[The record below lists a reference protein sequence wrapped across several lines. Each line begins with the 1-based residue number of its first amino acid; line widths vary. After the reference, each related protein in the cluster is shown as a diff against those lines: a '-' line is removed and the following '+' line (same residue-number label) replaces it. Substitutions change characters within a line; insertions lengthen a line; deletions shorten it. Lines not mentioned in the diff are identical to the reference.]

1 MSILQ
6 DINTKINDAA
16 QASVTASA
24 ETKTMVVS
32 DNQAVRRY
40 QDAYTVAK
48 TANVFG
54 SFTKTIGLVSAGI
67 ICFIG
72 LIMMLFTATSWG
84 AGAGFVM
91 FLFALTFGAIVG
103 AIFYILGIVLSAL
116 GQNLMATLDT
126 AVNGSPFMTQ
136 EQKAQAMN
144 LTT

>member
-16 QASVTASA
+16 QASITASS
-24 ETKTMVVS
+24 EIKTIVS
-32 DNQAVRRY
+32 DNQVVRRY
-40 QDAYTVAK
+40 QDSYTVAR
-48 TANVFG
+48 TANAFG
-54 SFTKTIGLVSAGI
+54 NLTKTIGLVSAGI
-67 ICFIG
+67 IGFIG
-72 LIMMLFTATSWG
+72 LILTIIAAASFDS
-84 AGAGFVM
+84 AGAGFVL
-91 FLFALTFGAIVG
+91 FLTVLAFGAIVG
-103 AIFYILGIVLSAL
+103 TIFYILGIVLSAL